1 MANSEAWKRL
11 NAIASSWV
19 KESGSPL
26 VVGSG
31 DRSMESV
38 DLGLGSGGLGEVT
51 RKRCVMLGEE
61 NVAVLGSQDSLPKK
75 NKGKEPMEG
84 KEMGEMGAIQEHR
97 LGISELLTDLEGNK
111 GVRAGAVEGL
121 GQEVDMEGLNE
132 IGRAHV

>member
-31 DRSMESV
+31 DRNMESV

-51 RKRCVMLGEE
+51 PKRCAIVGE
-61 NVAVLGSQDSLPKK
+61 VSVVVVGSQDSIPKQ
-75 NKGKEPMEG
+75 NKGKELMEG
-84 KEMGEMGAIQEHR
+84 KEMGDMGASQEHR
-97 LGISELLTDLEGNK
+97 LGISELLTDLERNE
-111 GVRAGAVEGL
+111 GVRA
-121 GQEVDMEGLNE
+121 
-132 IGRAHV
+132 